1 MSEYHADIECELSR
15 IEVDPFV
22 DTNFGAGDEEEAQKF
37 VNVVKTYGTTTL
49 QISRTTIEHVYPH
62 ILNDEELVQ
71 WLIGKT
77 YSFSFTLI
85 AYVDARTGRVFQIES
100 KVDLTSALLDLL
112 QDPFVT
118 MKMVEATKMSKHG
131 NLLLTTEVLEDQNVI
146 ENGFL

>member
-1 MSEYHADIECELSR
+1 MWPRRTA
-15 IEVDPFV
+15 PP
-22 DTNFGAGDEEEAQKF
+22 
-37 VNVVKTYGTTTL
+37 TL
-49 QISRTTIEHVYPH
+49 QISRTTIKRVFPH

-85 AYVDARTGRVFQIES
+85 AYVDATTGSVFQIES

-118 MKMVEATKMSKHG
+118 IKMVEATKMSKHG
-131 NLLLTTEVLEDQNVI
+131 NLLLATDVQEGQNAI